1 MTVFLS
7 GERPVSETA
16 GRKLPQYLNNERNV
30 FMNILALLGLILD
43 DLSGIKSRL
52 DAYETEKGIAI
63 EPYGTDGTFSEF
75 VNSILNE
82 NSAHDFAVIIK
93 ANENCCFEISEIEY
107 INSKGNQES
116 KDVSEIVNRIIDS
129 ANLTEIYHMLCEEIA
144 NAY

>member
-1 MTVFLS
+1 
-7 GERPVSETA
+7 
-16 GRKLPQYLNNERNV
+16 
-30 FMNILALLGLILD
+30 MNILALLGLILD

-82 NSAHDFAVIIK
+82 NLAHDFAVIIK